1 MSISKQPISEQRSSN
16 ADIYERMDAATGKVD
31 QPRPLRVLVVDDE
44 RNIRATLRICLEGL
58 GCSVSEAATPERAI
72 ASISQQAAD
81 LAFVDLR
88 LGSENGLDLIPKLL
102 AENPGLDIV
111 LITAYA
117 SFDTAV
123 EGIKRGARDY
133 LPKPFTPAQ
142 IRHVV
147 ERVQSHH
154 ETERKLS
161 ELERQLA
168 KLAPQPIFETQS
180 PKMQAA
186 LAVISRAA
194 NSEAT
199 VLFSG
204 ESGTGKGVLA
214 HALHAASARRE
225 GPFITV
231 NCPALSE
238 QLLTSELFGHARGA
252 FTGAV
257 KDQPGRVEQAEGGTL
272 FLDEVGE
279 LGSGLQSQLL
289 RFLQDKVF
297 ERLGEGRTR
306 RADVRV
312 VSATNRDLEQDVN
325 GGRFRD
331 DLLYRLNV
339 VEVKLPALR
348 DRRED
353 IVPLARQFL
362 AFFRRASKRPRLE
375 LSSATEEVLKAYSWP
390 GNLREL
396 RNAIERAVILWP
408 SDVVEPQ
415 AFPERIS
422 AVNRKEIGLGGAHS
436 LEEIEREHILRVLE
450 RSTNLEEAAR
460 TLGIDV
466 STLWRK
472 RRKYE
477 SG

>member
-1 MSISKQPISEQRSSN
+1 
-16 ADIYERMDAATGKVD
+16 AATGKVD

-44 RNIRATLRICLEGL
+44 SNIRATLRICLEGL

-117 SFDTAV
+117 SFATPV

-194 NSEAT
+194 NSQAT
-199 VLFSG
+199 GLFSG
-204 ESGTGKGVLA
+204 DSGTG
-214 HALHAASARRE
+214 
-225 GPFITV
+225 
-231 NCPALSE
+231 
-238 QLLTSELFGHARGA
+238 
-252 FTGAV
+252 
-257 KDQPGRVEQAEGGTL
+257 EGG
-272 FLDEVGE
+272 
-279 LGSGLQSQLL
+279 
-289 RFLQDKVF
+289 
-297 ERLGEGRTR
+297 
-306 RADVRV
+306 
-312 VSATNRDLEQDVN
+312 
-325 GGRFRD
+325 
-331 DLLYRLNV
+331 
-339 VEVKLPALR
+339 
-348 DRRED
+348 
-353 IVPLARQFL
+353 LA
-362 AFFRRASKRPRLE
+362 
-375 LSSATEEVLKAYSWP
+375 
-390 GNLREL
+390 
-396 RNAIERAVILWP
+396 
-408 SDVVEPQ
+408 
-415 AFPERIS
+415 
-422 AVNRKEIGLGGAHS
+422 
-436 LEEIEREHILRVLE
+436 
-450 RSTNLEEAAR
+450 
-460 TLGIDV
+460 
-466 STLWRK
+466 
-472 RRKYE
+472 
-477 SG
+477 